1 MATRARFHD
10 LAVAAIDP
18 LTDDSVAITFDVPSD
33 LEEAYAHSA
42 GQHLAVVAPE
52 LADGVRRSYSICT
65 PAGSGELRIGV
76 KLLPGGGFSAYA
88 ANKLAVGDVL
98 QVLTP
103 VGRFGPRSLDP
114 EAEHSYV
121 LVAAGSGITP
131 VLSIAGTVLA
141 AEPKSRVTLLYANR
155 TARSV
160 MFAEEVA
167 DLKDRY
173 PARLQILHLLSREP
187 GAGDL
192 LSGRL
197 DRDRMGRLLGTLV
210 PPGGVHGWFLCGP
223 HGMVTEL
230 HAELVDHGVDPAA
243 VHTELFHADETPPA
257 PRTAESDASAATR
270 GSGPADASPSAERAG
285 AGGRVAEVEVL
296 LDGRRSTVRVPV
308 DGIPVLEAAL
318 AVRAD
323 APFSCRGGVCGT
335 CRAKVVEGSVRM
347 DHSYAL
353 EADEMADGFVL
364 TCQSH
369 PTSDRVVLDY
379 DA

>member
-1 MATRARFHD
+1 MVTRARLHD
-10 LAVAAIDP
+10 LTVAAIDP
-18 LTDDSVAITFDVPSD
+18 LTDDSVAITFAVPPELAD
-33 LEEAYAHSA
+33 AYAHSA
-42 GQHLAVVAPE
+42 GQHLSVLSPQVG
-52 LADGVRRSYSICT
+52 DGIRRSYSICT
-65 PAGSGELRIGV
+65 PAGSGDLRIGV
-76 KLLPGGGFSAYA
+76 KLLSGGGFSAYA
-88 ANKLAVGDVL
+88 ADKLAVGDVL
-98 QVLTP
+98 EVLTP
-103 VGRFGPRSLDP
+103 VGRFGPRSLDAD
-114 EAEHSYV
+114 AEHTYA

-141 AEPKSRVTLLYANR
+141 AEPRSRVTLVCANR

-173 PARLQILHLLSREP
+173 PGRLQVLHLLSREP
-187 GAGDL
+187 GAGEL

-197 DRDRMGRLLGTLV
+197 DRKRMGRLLDSLV
-210 PPGGVHGWFLCGP
+210 PPDGVDGWFLCGP
-223 HGMVTEL
+223 HAMVTDL
-230 HAELVDHGVDPAA
+230 RDVLVGRGIDPAT

-257 PRTAESDASAATR
+257 EPVSIPVAA
-270 GSGPADASPSAERAG
+270 GEG
-285 AGGRVAEVEVL
+285 AEVEML
-296 LDGRRSTVRVPV
+296 LDGRRSTLRVPR
-308 DGIPVLEAAL
+308 DGMPVLDAAL

-335 CRAKVVEGSVRM
+335 CRAKLLEGTVRM
-347 DHSYAL
+347 DHRYAL
-353 EADEMADGFVL
+353 EDDEVEDGFVL

>member
-10 LAVAAIDP
+10 LAVVAIDP

-33 LEEAYAHSA
+33 LQEAYAHSA
-42 GQHLAVVAPE
+42 GQHVAVVAPA

-88 ANKLAVGDVL
+88 ANKLAAGDVL

-131 VLSIAGTVLA
+131 LLSIAGTVLA
-141 AEPKSRVTLLYANR
+141 AEPGSRVTLLYANR

-160 MFAEEVA
+160 MFAEDVA

-173 PARLQILHLLSREP
+173 PTRLQVLHLLSREP

-197 DRDRMGRLLGTLV
+197 DRDRMGRLLDTLV
-210 PPGGVHGWFLCGP
+210 PPDGVHGWFLCGP
-223 HGMVTEL
+223 HGMVTDLRDEVI
-230 HAELVDHGVDPAA
+230 ERGVDPAT
-243 VHTELFHADETPPA
+243 VHTELFHADESPRSPA
-257 PRTAESDASAATR
+257 GTATEAATR
-270 GSGPADASPSAERAG
+270 PGDPAAASPSAER
-285 AGGRVAEVEVL
+285 VAEVEVV

-308 DGIPVLEAAL
+308 DGMPVLEAAL

-335 CRAKVVEGSVRM
+335 CRARVVEGSVRM

-353 EADEMADGFVL
+353 EADEIADGFVL

-369 PTSDRVVLDY
+369 PTSDRVLLDY